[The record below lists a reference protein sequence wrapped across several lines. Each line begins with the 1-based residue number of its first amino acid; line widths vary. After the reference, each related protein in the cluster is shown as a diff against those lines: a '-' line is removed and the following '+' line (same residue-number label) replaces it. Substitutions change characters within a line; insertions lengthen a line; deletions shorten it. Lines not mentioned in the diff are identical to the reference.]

1 MFNLLDLICITFL
14 ILFYKTA
21 FWAMRVRNDIESN
34 EYHKNQKKY
43 IEQVMFKPHYL
54 YFRHKNYV
62 SPLNFY
68 GNLITFIFAVLF
80 FINGIIY
87 LYVCNSKIGEI
98 IYFVVI
104 CAIVL
109 YGILSAFY
117 AVYFYKFTHS
127 RHQRIQKVDKIL
139 TIVAILILVA
149 FLIEK
154 CSQS

>member
-14 ILFYKTA
+14 ILLYKTG

-34 EYHKNQKKY
+34 EYHKNKKKY

-98 IYFVVI
+98 IFCVVI

-109 YGILSAFY
+109 YGILSAFH
-117 AVYFYKFTHS
+117 AVYFYEFPDRRRK
-127 RHQRIQKVDKIL
+127 RRQKVDKIL
-139 TIVAILILVA
+139 TIVVILVFVA

>member
-1 MFNLLDLICITFL
+1 MYN
-14 ILFYKTA
+14 
-21 FWAMRVRNDIESN
+21 
-34 EYHKNQKKY
+34 
-43 IEQVMFKPHYL
+43 
-54 YFRHKNYV
+54 V
-62 SPLNFY
+62 SH
-68 GNLITFIFAVLF
+68 
-80 FINGIIY
+80 
-87 LYVCNSKIGEI
+87 YVCNSKIGEI

-117 AVYFYKFTHS
+117 AVYFYKFTHP

>member
-34 EYHKNQKKY
+34 EYHKNKKKY

-104 CAIVL
+104 CAMV
-109 YGILSAFY
+109 LSAFY
-117 AVYFYKFTHS
+117 AVYFYKPTNP
-127 RHQRIQKVDKIL
+127 RRKRIQKVVKIL
-139 TIVAILILVA
+139 TIVEILVLVA

>member
-54 YFRHKNYV
+54 YFQHKNYV

-98 IYFVVI
+98 IYSDSE
-104 CAIVL
+104 AIGYDITL
-109 YGILSAFY
+109 NASPDEEGNSHYEYI
-117 AVYFYKFTHS
+117 KT
-127 RHQRIQKVDKIL
+127 
-139 TIVAILILVA
+139 TTN
-149 FLIEK
+149 
-154 CSQS
+154 